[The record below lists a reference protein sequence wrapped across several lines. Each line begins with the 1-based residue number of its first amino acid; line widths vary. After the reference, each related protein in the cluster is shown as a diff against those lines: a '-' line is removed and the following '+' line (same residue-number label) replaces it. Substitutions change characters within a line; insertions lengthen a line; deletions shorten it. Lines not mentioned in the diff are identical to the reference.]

1 MKQKENH
8 EIMKKIFADKIYNV
22 IKKLQAESPV
32 SAEKLK
38 IIENYFLIEMERKP
52 MKTYYQ
58 LMKVERKKLNLEEKL
73 EIENLIFETRENFK
87 QLFIR

>member
-8 EIMKKIFADKIYNV
+8 EIMKKIFADKIYHV